1 MAKTDRSDETP
12 KAGHPGPTDK
22 GEGGGMATREQAAES
37 APNSTDEKKKRQ
49 T

>member
-1 MAKTDRSDETP
+1 MATTDRSDKTP
-12 KAGHPGPTDK
+12 KAGHPGPKDK

-49 T
+49 S